1 MNEGGDNKKSFIS
14 LRLLR
19 NILVI
24 LLLLAAEAGLAYLG
38 YTFYMTSFLQ
48 LGFRIVLI
56 AAVAMF
62 MLGLL
67 WLVRRYIINN

>member
-1 MNEGGDNKKSFIS
+1 MNEGSDNKKSYIS

-19 NILVI
+19 NIFVI
-24 LLLLAAEAGLAYLG
+24 LLLLAAETGLAYLG
-38 YTFYMTSFLQ
+38 YTFYMTSILQ

>member
-1 MNEGGDNKKSFIS
+1 
-14 LRLLR
+14 
-19 NILVI
+19 
-24 LLLLAAEAGLAYLG
+24 
-38 YTFYMTSFLQ
+38 MTSFLQ

>member
-1 MNEGGDNKKSFIS
+1 MNEGSNKKPVVS

-24 LLLLAAEAGLAYLG
+24 LITLAAEAGLTYLG

-48 LGFRIVLI
+48 LSFRIILI

-62 MLGLL
+62 MLGLI